1 MEGLTLFQAII
12 TVVGVLAL
20 AYYCSR
26 LLGKQWGRTSQSG
39 SMSVLE
45 HIQVGQNQK
54 ILLLQVK
61 DRFYL
66 VGVSQA
72 GIRLLTELDGD
83 FRPAGA
89 SDSSG
94 RAQPPFQ
101 EFLEKYLTSQK
112 KKGGDADE

>member
-45 HIQVGQNQK
+45 Q

-83 FRPAGA
+83 FQPAGA

-101 EFLEKYLTSQK
+101 EFLEKYLTPQK